1 MPQTRFVL
9 RKSLGMNKKVIVVV
23 NKIDRPAARC
33 GQQSAC
39 CKLLAFSFVPGEG
52 RFTQMRLSD
61 SASARLGMPMS
72 SADEQA
78 AGLIAVPEG

>member
-33 GQQSAC
+33 GQQSSC
-39 CKLLAFSFVPGEG
+39 CELLACFLC
-52 RFTQMRLSD
+52 TL
-61 SASARLGMPMS
+61 
-72 SADEQA
+72 
-78 AGLIAVPEG
+78 